1 MVEPTPPEH
10 VTYQWTYIQR
20 IELDGF
26 AGRTFITSYSRGTSR
41 YCHYLCE
48 VSVNQ
53 TLVGSARRIVEIQGK
68 SWYMQLS
75 MCLCIYDCVCV
86 CVCVYVCMC
95 VHVLG
100 LVYIHRR
107 ASCSEFQSW

>member
-1 MVEPTPPEH
+1 MVEPAPPEP
-10 VTYQWTYIQR
+10 VTYQWIYIER

-26 AGRTFITSYSRGTSR
+26 AGRTFITRYSSGTSH

-75 MCLCIYDCVCV
+75 TYVFMYIGLCVCV
-86 CVCVYVCMC
+86 CVCVYVCMYAC
-95 VHVLG
+95 VCM
-100 LVYIHRR
+100 Y
-107 ASCSEFQSW
+107 